1 MTAAERQNEI
11 MRLET
16 SGGQAFCILVH
27 PALLPSPK
35 EDGAQGRIIKP
46 LSNDSPI
53 PNGRHLGWI
62 REVTSGDKR
71 LWQSHRIRPW
81 RMVLGN
87 CQGGQS
93 TEQLL
98 GLGEHHLLIERWPA
112 SASREGFR
120 AA

>member
-11 MRLET
+11 IRLET

-27 PALLPSPK
+27 PVLLLPGSK
-35 EDGAQGRIIKP
+35 EDWAQGRIRIP

-53 PNGRHLGWI
+53 PNGRHLGWV
-62 REVTSGDKR
+62 RNVTSGDKR

-81 RMVLGN
+81 MMVLGN

-98 GLGEHHLLIERWPA
+98 GAWGTSPSH
-112 SASREGFR
+112 
-120 AA
+120 